1 VEKPTQETPQHPLD
15 SAPNYVPEDKQTPL
29 KKITHPLEH
38 TTEEEDDDEYMAQQK
53 LPRLSLVVSVTHP
66 YLTYGLVAVNLAIF
80 GLTFFFSD
88 LGRDI
93 FNVFALDPER
103 VWNNFELYRL
113 FSPMFLH
120 ASVPHILFNMISLF
134 TLGQRFEAIYGRERF
149 LFVYFLGGLG
159 GSVMSAAIGDYT
171 IGSVGASGAI
181 MAIYAADLWMWHNNQ
196 HIFGNYARTNVR
208 NNLIFIGIFTV
219 IGFLPGSI
227 IDNWGHIGGLL
238 FGLAVAYVLPVRIDY
253 VPESV
258 LPSSNSEI
266 KYIADM
272 SPFHWK
278 KLPRL
283 LVVVAGLLG
292 LFLFGLVGF
301 NMGLFA

>member
-1 VEKPTQETPQHPLD
+1 VEKPTQETPQHPLE
-15 SAPNYVPEDKQTPL
+15 SAPNYMPEDNQTSP
-29 KKITHPLEH
+29 KKVAHPLER
-38 TTEEEDDDEYMAQQK
+38 TIEDDDEYMAQQK
-53 LPRLSLVVSVTHP
+53 LPRLSLVVAVKQP

-80 GLTFFFSD
+80 ALTFFFSD
-88 LGRDI
+88 IGRDI
-93 FNVFALDPER
+93 FNAFVLEPER

-113 FSPMFLH
+113 FSSMFLH

-134 TLGQRFEAIYGRERF
+134 MLGQRFEAIYGRERF
-149 LFVYFLGGLG
+149 LLVYFLGGLG
-159 GSVMSAAIGDYT
+159 GSILSAAIGDYS

-181 MAIYAADLWMWHNNQ
+181 MAIYAADLWMWYNNQ
-196 HIFGNYARTNVR
+196 HIFGDYARVNVR
-208 NNLIFIGIFTV
+208 NNLIFIVIFTV

-258 LPSSNSEI
+258 LKSPNSEI

-272 SPFHWK
+272 SPFNWK

-283 LVVVAGLLG
+283 LIVVAGLLG
-292 LFLFGLVGF
+292 LFLLGLVGF